1 MAENDERFAK
11 FIPVLDIVTYDKYN
25 LCNIISKR
33 SIVMNRMLKRIL
45 PILLVIVV
53 ICSIAWYLFVY
64 DKEFTRD
71 ALLTSA
77 RYFDDRGNHNFA
89 AWLYRQAYL
98 QTDNNETVAIEL
110 AEQFKEIGN
119 YTQAENTLANA
130 IADGGSAEL
139 YVALCKTYVEQ
150 NKLLDAVT
158 MLDNISNPEIKAQL
172 DAIRPKVPEV
182 NYAPGTYSQYI
193 TLNFTT
199 DDGTLYTTVD
209 EKYPSLENPPSTGE
223 ITLVSG
229 ENTIFAL
236 VVGENGLVSPLSI
249 YGYVVIDVV
258 EEVTVEDP
266 TLDALVRQMLG
277 FDSETPLYSSDLWN
291 ITELSIPDGL
301 GSYSDLALFPYL
313 EKLTISGC
321 VADGME
327 SFRKLTQLTHLT
339 LESCIVSSSDL
350 KIIAG
355 LPALTELTLS
365 DCNLSNIESLSAAS
379 KLTTLDL
386 SSNAI
391 RDLSALTFLSCL
403 ESLNLSH
410 NALTS
415 LNAISSL
422 SSLKVLDI
430 SYNSLESVAPLT
442 ALTQLQELYASN
454 NAIATLIGLD
464 NIAELKIL
472 NVSFNA
478 LTEVTPIAAL
488 VQLESLDLSSN
499 QLTDISCL
507 STLNQLQFFY
517 FSRNQITALPA
528 WEADCAL
535 VTIDGSYNNLQSIAG
550 LGGFSKLNHVYMD
563 YNNIKSVN
571 ALATCYN
578 LIKVSVMGNPVK
590 DVSALTN
597 MDVIVN
603 YNPL

>member
-1 MAENDERFAK
+1 MK
-11 FIPVLDIVTYDKYN
+11 
-25 LCNIISKR
+25 
-33 SIVMNRMLKRIL
+33 RMLKRIL

-53 ICSIAWYLFVY
+53 ICSIVWYLFVY
-64 DKEFTRD
+64 DREFTRD
-71 ALLTSA
+71 ALLSSA

-98 QTDNNETVAIEL
+98 QSDNNEAVAIEL
-110 AEQFKEIGN
+110 AEQFKELGN

-172 DAIRPKVPEV
+172 DAIRPKIPEV
-182 NYAPGTYSQYI
+182 NYEPGTYSQYI

-199 DDGTLYTTVD
+199 DGGTLYTTID
-209 EKYPSLENPPSTGE
+209 EDYPSLNDSPSTGE

-236 VVGENGLVSPLSI
+236 VVGDNGLVSPLSI

-258 EEVTVEDP
+258 EEVTIEDP

-277 FDSETPLYSSDLWN
+277 LDSQTALYSNDLWN
-291 ITELSIPDGL
+291 ITELYIPNGL
-301 GSYSDLALFPYL
+301 ESYSDLALFPYL

-321 VADGME
+321 VGDGME
-327 SFRKLTQLTHLT
+327 SFRKLTHLNHLT
-339 LESCIVSSSDL
+339 LKDCIISSGDL
-350 KIIAG
+350 KIIAS

-365 DCNLSNIESLSAAS
+365 DCNLSNIESLSLAS
-379 KLTTLDL
+379 KLTALDL
-386 SSNAI
+386 SNNAVQ
-391 RDLSALTFLSCL
+391 DLSPLSFLSSL

-415 LNAISSL
+415 LNAVSSL
-422 SSLKVLDI
+422 SSLKILDI
-430 SYNSLESVAPLT
+430 SYNSLESVAPLI
-442 ALTQLQELYASN
+442 ALTQLQELYANN
-454 NAIATLIGLD
+454 NAIAALTGLD
-464 NIAELKIL
+464 NITGLKVL
-472 NVSFNA
+472 NVSVNA
-478 LTEVTPIAAL
+478 LTDVTPLATL
-488 VQLESLDLSSN
+488 VQLETLDLSRN
-499 QLTDISCL
+499 QLTDIGCL
-507 STLNQLQFFY
+507 STLKQLQFFY
-517 FSRNQITALPA
+517 FSHNQVTALPA
-528 WEADCAL
+528 WEADSAL
-535 VTIDGSYNNLQSIAG
+535 VTIDGSYNKLKTIAG
-550 LGGFSKLNHVYMD
+550 LAGFTKLNHVYMD
-563 YNNIKSVN
+563 SNEIKSVD

-590 DVSALTN
+590 DVSVLKD

-603 YNPL
+603 YDPL